1 MKTDFSIN
9 VNVSLGVTPDVIALV
24 GSILSKKPVPVVAEQ
39 QPSKDDHQEDAPQA
53 PQKKPNG
60 HSNKTAKA
68 EQEQQPSGEEA
79 APGETGDNADDG
91 SDTNDTNDTNDT
103 KDEAQAQTQEQQP
116 QPPIDKAPASKFP
129 TAADLRKAMNDLRD
143 RIEGEDYAN
152 KKNTDAKVKALHRLV
167 TSTLKNVAALFGAE
181 KPSEIEEDKR
191 QAFMDEIALLELSS
205 DGSKLEKPLAF

>member
-9 VNVSLGVTPDVIALV
+9 VNVSLGVTPEVIALV
-24 GSILSKKPVPVVAEQ
+24 GTILSKKPVPVVAEQ

-60 HSNKTAKA
+60 HSSKTAKA

-79 APGETGDNADDG
+79 APGETVDNADGD
-91 SDTNDTNDTNDT
+91 NDTNDT
-103 KDEAQAQTQEQQP
+103 KDEAQTQEQQP
-116 QPPIDKAPASKFP
+116 QPPIDKAPDSKFP

-181 KPSEIEEDKR
+181 KPSEIVEDKR

-205 DGSKLEKPLAF
+205 DGSKLEKPLSF

>member
-9 VNVSLGVTPDVIALV
+9 VNVSLGVTPEVIALV
-24 GSILSKKPVPVVAEQ
+24 GAILSKKPVPVVAEQ
-39 QPSKDDHQEDAPQA
+39 QPSKDDHQEDATQA

-60 HSNKTAKA
+60 GSSKTAKA

-79 APGETGDNADDG
+79 APGETVDNADGD
-91 SDTNDTNDTNDT
+91 NDT

-116 QPPIDKAPASKFP
+116 QPPVDKAPASKFP

-181 KPSEIEEDKR
+181 KPSEIVEDKR
-191 QAFMDEIALLELSS
+191 QAFMDEIALLKLSS
-205 DGSKLEKPLAF
+205 DGNKLEKPLAS

>member
-9 VNVSLGVTPDVIALV
+9 VNVSLGVTPEVIALV

-39 QPSKDDHQEDAPQA
+39 QPSKDDHQEDDPQA

-60 HSNKTAKA
+60 RSSKTDKA

-79 APGETGDNADDG
+79 APGETVDNADDG
-91 SDTNDTNDTNDT
+91 RDTNDT

-116 QPPIDKAPASKFP
+116 QPPVDKAPASKFP

>member
-9 VNVSLGVTPDVIALV
+9 VNVSLGVTPEVIALV
-24 GSILSKKPVPVVAEQ
+24 GAILSKKPVPVVAEQ
-39 QPSKDDHQEDAPQA
+39 QPSKDDHQEDATQA

-60 HSNKTAKA
+60 HSSKTAKA

-91 SDTNDTNDTNDT
+91 SDTNDTNDT
-103 KDEAQAQTQEQQP
+103 KDEAQTQEQQP
-116 QPPIDKAPASKFP
+116 QPPVDKAPASKYP

-205 DGSKLEKPLAF
+205 DGSKLEKPQSF

>member
-9 VNVSLGVTPDVIALV
+9 VNVSLGVTPEVIALV
-24 GSILSKKPVPVVAEQ
+24 GAILSKKPVPVVAEQ

-60 HSNKTAKA
+60 HSSKTAKA

-79 APGETGDNADDG
+79 APGETENNADG
-91 SDTNDTNDTNDT
+91 GGDT
-103 KDEAQAQTQEQQP
+103 KDEAQTQTQEQQP
-116 QPPIDKAPASKFP
+116 QPPVDKAPASKFP

-181 KPSEIEEDKR
+181 KPSEIVEDKR

-205 DGSKLEKPLAF
+205 DGSKLEKPEAF

>member
-9 VNVSLGVTPDVIALV
+9 VNVSLGVTPEVIALV
-24 GSILSKKPVPVVAEQ
+24 GAILSKKPVPVVAEQ
-39 QPSKDDHQEDAPQA
+39 QPSKDDHQDDAPQA
-53 PQKKPNG
+53 PQKKPNAR
-60 HSNKTAKA
+60 SSKTAKA

-79 APGETGDNADDG
+79 APGETVDNADGD
-91 SDTNDTNDTNDT
+91 NDTNDT
-103 KDEAQAQTQEQQP
+103 KDEAQTQEQQP
-116 QPPIDKAPASKFP
+116 QPPVDKDPASKFP

-181 KPSEIEEDKR
+181 KPSEIVEDKR

>member
-9 VNVSLGVTPDVIALV
+9 VNVSLGVTPEVITLV
-24 GSILSKKPVPVVAEQ
+24 GAILSKKPVPVVAEQ

-60 HSNKTAKA
+60 RSSKTAKA

-79 APGETGDNADDG
+79 APGKTEDNADGD
-91 SDTNDTNDTNDT
+91 NDTNDT

-181 KPSEIEEDKR
+181 KPSEIVEDKR

>member
-9 VNVSLGVTPDVIALV
+9 VNVSLGVTPEVIALV
-24 GSILSKKPVPVVAEQ
+24 GTILSKKPVPVVAEQ

-60 HSNKTAKA
+60 RSSKTAKA
-68 EQEQQPSGEEA
+68 EQEQQPSGEET
-79 APGETGDNADDG
+79 APGKTEDNADSG
-91 SDTNDTNDTNDT
+91 NDTNDTNDT

-116 QPPIDKAPASKFP
+116 PVDKAPASKFP

-152 KKNTDAKVKALHRLV
+152 KKNTDDKVKALHRLV

>member
-9 VNVSLGVTPDVIALV
+9 VNVSLGVTPEVIALV
-24 GSILSKKPVPVVAEQ
+24 GAILSKKPVPVVAEQ

-60 HSNKTAKA
+60 GSSKTAKA
-68 EQEQQPSGEEA
+68 EREQQPSGEEA
-79 APGETGDNADDG
+79 VPGETGDNADG
-91 SDTNDTNDTNDT
+91 GNDT

-116 QPPIDKAPASKFP
+116 QPPVDKAPASKFP

-181 KPSEIEEDKR
+181 KPSEIVEDKR

-205 DGSKLEKPLAF
+205 DGSKLEKPLEF

>member
-9 VNVSLGVTPDVIALV
+9 VNVSLGVTPEVIALV
-24 GSILSKKPVPVVAEQ
+24 GTILSKKPVPVVAEQ

-53 PQKKPNG
+53 PQKKPNEL
-60 HSNKTAKA
+60 SSKTAKA
-68 EQEQQPSGEEA
+68 EQEQQSSGEEA
-79 APGETGDNADDG
+79 APGENVDNADGD
-91 SDTNDTNDTNDT
+91 NDTNDT
-103 KDEAQAQTQEQQP
+103 KDEAQEQTQEQ

-181 KPSEIEEDKR
+181 KPSEIVEDKR

>member
-9 VNVSLGVTPDVIALV
+9 VNVSLGVTPEVISLV
-24 GSILSKKPVPVVAEQ
+24 GAILSKKPVPVVAEQ

-60 HSNKTAKA
+60 RSSKTAKA
-68 EQEQQPSGEEA
+68 EQEQQPSGEET
-79 APGETGDNADDG
+79 APGEAVDNADGD
-91 SDTNDTNDTNDT
+91 NDTNDT
-103 KDEAQAQTQEQQP
+103 KDEAQTQEQQP
-116 QPPIDKAPASKFP
+116 QPPVDKAPASKFP

>member
-9 VNVSLGVTPDVIALV
+9 VNVSLGVTPEVIALV
-24 GSILSKKPVPVVAEQ
+24 GAILSKKPVPVVAEQ

-60 HSNKTAKA
+60 RSSKTAKA

-79 APGETGDNADDG
+79 APGETGDNADGG
-91 SDTNDTNDTNDT
+91 SDT

-116 QPPIDKAPASKFP
+116 QPPVDKAPASKFP

-181 KPSEIEEDKR
+181 KPSEIVEDKR

-205 DGSKLEKPLAF
+205 DGSKLEKPEAF

>member
-9 VNVSLGVTPDVIALV
+9 VNVSLGVTPEVIALV
-24 GSILSKKPVPVVAEQ
+24 GAILSKKPVPVVAEQ

-60 HSNKTAKA
+60 RSKTAKA

-91 SDTNDTNDTNDT
+91 SDTNDT
-103 KDEAQAQTQEQQP
+103 KDEAQAQAQTQEQQP
-116 QPPIDKAPASKFP
+116 QPPVDKAPASKFP

-181 KPSEIEEDKR
+181 KPSEIVEDKR

-205 DGSKLEKPLAF
+205 DGSKLEKPEAF

>member
-9 VNVSLGVTPDVIALV
+9 VNVSLGVTPEVIALV
-24 GSILSKKPVPVVAEQ
+24 GAILSKKPVPEVAEQ
-39 QPSKDDHQEDAPQA
+39 QPSKDDHQEDATQA

-60 HSNKTAKA
+60 RSSKTAKA

-79 APGETGDNADDG
+79 APGETVDNADGD
-91 SDTNDTNDTNDT
+91 NDTNDTNDT

-116 QPPIDKAPASKFP
+116 QPPVDKAPTSKFP

-152 KKNTDAKVKALHRLV
+152 KKNTDDKVKALHRLV
-167 TSTLKNVAALFGAE
+167 TSTLKNVAAMFGAE
-181 KPSEIEEDKR
+181 KPSEIVEDKR

>member
-9 VNVSLGVTPDVIALV
+9 VNVSLGVTPEVIALV
-24 GSILSKKPVPVVAEQ
+24 GAILSKKPVPVVAQQ

-60 HSNKTAKA
+60 RSSETAKA
-68 EQEQQPSGEEA
+68 EQEQQPSGEESA
-79 APGETGDNADDG
+79 SGETVDNADGD
-91 SDTNDTNDTNDT
+91 NDTNDT
-103 KDEAQAQTQEQQP
+103 KDEAQSQTQEQQP
-116 QPPIDKAPASKFP
+116 PIDKDPASKFP

-205 DGSKLEKPLAF
+205 DGSKLEKPEAF

>member
-9 VNVSLGVTPDVIALV
+9 VNVSLGVTPEVIALV
-24 GSILSKKPVPVVAEQ
+24 GAILSKKPVPVVAEQ
-39 QPSKDDHQEDAPQA
+39 QPSKDDHQDDAPQA
-53 PQKKPNG
+53 PQKKPNER
-60 HSNKTAKA
+60 SSKTAKA

-79 APGETGDNADDG
+79 APGKTEDNADGD
-91 SDTNDTNDTNDT
+91 NDT
-103 KDEAQAQTQEQQP
+103 KDEVQAQTQEQQP
-116 QPPIDKAPASKFP
+116 QPPVDKDPASKFP

-181 KPSEIEEDKR
+181 KPSEIVEDKR

>member
-9 VNVSLGVTPDVIALV
+9 VNVSLGVTPEVIALV
-24 GSILSKKPVPVVAEQ
+24 GAILSKKPVPVVAEQ

-60 HSNKTAKA
+60 GSSKTAKA

-79 APGETGDNADDG
+79 VPGETVDNADGD
-91 SDTNDTNDTNDT
+91 NDT

-116 QPPIDKAPASKFP
+116 QPPVDKAPASKFP

-181 KPSEIEEDKR
+181 KPSEIVEDKR

>member
-9 VNVSLGVTPDVIALV
+9 VNVSLGVTPEVIALV
-24 GSILSKKPVPVVAEQ
+24 GAILSKKPVPVVAEQ

-60 HSNKTAKA
+60 RSSKTAKA
-68 EQEQQPSGEEA
+68 EQENQHPSGEEA
-79 APGETGDNADDG
+79 APGETVDNADGD
-91 SDTNDTNDTNDT
+91 NDTNDT
-103 KDEAQAQTQEQQP
+103 KDEAKEQTQEQQP
-116 QPPIDKAPASKFP
+116 PIDKDPASKFP

-181 KPSEIEEDKR
+181 KPSEIVEDKR

>member
-9 VNVSLGVTPDVIALV
+9 VNVSLGVTPEVIALV
-24 GSILSKKPVPVVAEQ
+24 GAILSKKPVPVVAEQ

-60 HSNKTAKA
+60 RSSKTAKA

-79 APGETGDNADDG
+79 APGETGDNADGD
-91 SDTNDTNDTNDT
+91 NDT
-103 KDEAQAQTQEQQP
+103 KDETQAQTQEQQP
-116 QPPIDKAPASKFP
+116 QPPVDKAPASKFP

-181 KPSEIEEDKR
+181 KPSEIVEDKR

-205 DGSKLEKPLAF
+205 DGSKLEKPEAF